1 MSTEAVKAKPLPP
14 PPPPKPSR
22 TITPPPPTESTDKTP
37 PPHTPPVSAS
47 KPKPPPPPP
56 PKPAA
61 PKPAPSPPQA
71 TSSSQSPP
79 PPAIA
84 RVPPPPQPPSKA
96 EPPSPSTA
104 SANDQHNA
112 QVANEIEE
120 TERAAEERKGSISLK
135 AMRRMTMNFSLKST
149 AFIERRKSVQLK
161 NGEEQTAT
169 LVGTLSKRNREG
181 NFDKCVFT
189 LTPDAL
195 LYQKQVNTS
204 GLAEDEVIQ
213 ENECKSLPLTTL
225 MVWYVK
231 TLLCQFTSSDVIQ
244 PIVHWERP
252 TTRTTRSVLRHSD
265 CYRSRSR
272 LYCERRLS
280 RWRMSGSRPFKTPR
294 SKRPTSTHSLILLND
309 FEIVRLVLLLV
320 CPPFM
325 RQRWLQCGSLTK
337 TAALSVSKPS
347 PSSSENITVATGK
360 IQNLT
365 ISLRSLWLFLWF
377 VLVVHA
383 SVSCV
388 RRIKCVLRSLMNTH
402 SFASAIIA
410 VRSWKSNEFMAF
422 RRSWRHKRIPHSFCY
437 TVSSRQQVLSV
448 TNNTCEVMIINHW
461 ARFLPFRYLCS
472 PSLLVYML
480 GLSF

>member
-37 PPHTPPVSAS
+37 PPDTPPVSAS

-71 TSSSQSPP
+71 TSSQSPP

-231 TLLCQFTSSDVIQ
+231 NFFVNSHPLTSYN
-244 PIVHWERP
+244 P
-252 TTRTTRSVLRHSD
+252 
-265 CYRSRSR
+265 
-272 LYCERRLS
+272 
-280 RWRMSGSRPFKTPR
+280 
-294 SKRPTSTHSLILLND
+294 
-309 FEIVRLVLLLV
+309 
-320 CPPFM
+320 
-325 RQRWLQCGSLTK
+325 
-337 TAALSVSKPS
+337 
-347 PSSSENITVATGK
+347 
-360 IQNLT
+360 
-365 ISLRSLWLFLWF
+365 
-377 VLVVHA
+377 
-383 SVSCV
+383 
-388 RRIKCVLRSLMNTH
+388 
-402 SFASAIIA
+402 
-410 VRSWKSNEFMAF
+410 
-422 RRSWRHKRIPHSFCY
+422 
-437 TVSSRQQVLSV
+437 
-448 TNNTCEVMIINHW
+448 
-461 ARFLPFRYLCS
+461 
-472 PSLLVYML
+472 
-480 GLSF
+480 

>member
-22 TITPPPPTESTDKTP
+22 TITPPPPTESTTDKTP
-37 PPHTPPVSAS
+37 PPDTPPVSAS

-71 TSSSQSPP
+71 TPSFQSPP

-84 RVPPPPQPPSKA
+84 KVPPPPQPPSKA

-161 NGEEQTAT
+161 SGEEQTAT

-225 MVWYVK
+225 IVWYVK
-231 TLLCQFTSSDVIQ
+231 TLLSQLTSSDFIQ
-244 PIVHWERP
+244 PIVH
-252 TTRTTRSVLRHSD
+252 
-265 CYRSRSR
+265 
-272 LYCERRLS
+272 
-280 RWRMSGSRPFKTPR
+280 
-294 SKRPTSTHSLILLND
+294 
-309 FEIVRLVLLLV
+309 
-320 CPPFM
+320 
-325 RQRWLQCGSLTK
+325 
-337 TAALSVSKPS
+337 
-347 PSSSENITVATGK
+347 
-360 IQNLT
+360 
-365 ISLRSLWLFLWF
+365 
-377 VLVVHA
+377 
-383 SVSCV
+383 
-388 RRIKCVLRSLMNTH
+388 
-402 SFASAIIA
+402 
-410 VRSWKSNEFMAF
+410 
-422 RRSWRHKRIPHSFCY
+422 
-437 TVSSRQQVLSV
+437 
-448 TNNTCEVMIINHW
+448 
-461 ARFLPFRYLCS
+461 
-472 PSLLVYML
+472 
-480 GLSF
+480 